1 MTYKDKASY
10 ESSPPC
16 IKMCPHIC
24 HIDTYVY
31 IYVSTYI
38 LYMHIYWIYI
48 DPHICESNTY
58 ISYRDVSIYL
68 SYRHV
73 CVHILDICVHIYIT
87 YAHIWDVHRSTYI
100 GCMWVSHIHP
110 TPISVWTHT
119 CEIHTVAHISHIL
132 DICGS
137 NTYFQTYIYVDTY
150 VCDQWSQRQTHMC
163 EIYQHLHLYG
173 HDIYVDTYI
182 QFLYICMDA
191 YVSMISEAD
200 TYVWDI
206 STPISVWTHMC
217 EKYQHVCVRLTCM
230 NMCLPLRS

>member
-1 MTYKDKASY
+1 MYIYIYVFICIHIFTFIGYMCPHIYLIDMRPHIYHITRMCTYIGCTCPHIYYICTYIGDTQIHIDQIYVDLTHTYHTVWRRLIGSPKLQIILHKRATKCRSLLRKMTYKDKASY

-38 LYMHIYWIYI
+38 QYMHIYWIYI

-87 YAHIWDVHRSTYI
+87 YAHI
-100 GCMWVSHIHP
+100 
-110 TPISVWTHT
+110 
-119 CEIHTVAHISHIL
+119 
-132 DICGS
+132 
-137 NTYFQTYIYVDTY
+137 
-150 VCDQWSQRQTHMC
+150 
-163 EIYQHLHLYG
+163 
-173 HDIYVDTYI
+173 
-182 QFLYICMDA
+182 
-191 YVSMISEAD
+191 
-200 TYVWDI
+200 
-206 STPISVWTHMC
+206 
-217 EKYQHVCVRLTCM
+217 
-230 NMCLPLRS
+230 